1 MFRRAVS
8 SLVLSHRDD
17 DEPPRIVGDGKILL
31 FDPSK
36 NRREKEFSIVDDI
49 MLQNYALWRLG
60 EYQWHGQAMK
70 SRMMMIQ
77 PSEKSSLTLIR
88 GLASFYL
95 FVHMVYIRECP
106 EGHVAGPAGSHQKLP
121 ILVNK
126 ATTNLLIRYRTKVT
140 ILNTKR
146 LFYG

>member
-49 MLQNYALWRLG
+49 LLQNYAL
-60 EYQWHGQAMK
+60 
-70 SRMMMIQ
+70 
-77 PSEKSSLTLIR
+77 
-88 GLASFYL
+88 
-95 FVHMVYIRECP
+95 
-106 EGHVAGPAGSHQKLP
+106 
-121 ILVNK
+121 
-126 ATTNLLIRYRTKVT
+126 
-140 ILNTKR
+140 
-146 LFYG
+146 